1 MKKSILMY
9 CPRSNMKNAAMA
21 EKTIIIRRILFLF
34 ISYYFNLYRL
44 YIRSGN
50 MTHYYAWYYS
60 NFQCFQDNEKH
71 VINHMRLAQAGLL
84 EFLPANSDII
94 QIIVISP

>member
-1 MKKSILMY
+1 
-9 CPRSNMKNAAMA
+9 
-21 EKTIIIRRILFLF
+21 
-34 ISYYFNLYRL
+34 
-44 YIRSGN
+44 

-71 VINHMRLAQAGLL
+71 VINHMRLAQVGLL

-94 QIIVISP
+94 